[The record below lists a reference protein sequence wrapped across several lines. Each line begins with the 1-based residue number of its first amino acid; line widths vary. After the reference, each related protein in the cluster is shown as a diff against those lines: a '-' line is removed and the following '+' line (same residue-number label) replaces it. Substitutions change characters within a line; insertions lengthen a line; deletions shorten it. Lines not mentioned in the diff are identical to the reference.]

1 MTDTLQRLIEALR
14 DELQQYGEMLALLDQ
29 QQDQVCT
36 RATDDL
42 LPTVAHLH
50 EQSTVVQ
57 GARRQREEC
66 RAAVARTLGQH
77 DEAPFADLIPRLPAP
92 FRPLVQAL
100 VDENN
105 DLLRRV
111 QQRARQNHFLL
122 SRSVELMQNVIGSL
136 VPQAR
141 PLTYGHAGTMAPPA
155 LPARMLYDAVG

>member
-1 MTDTLQRLIEALR
+1 MTDALQRLIEALR

-36 RATDDL
+36 RVTDDL

-50 EQSTVVQ
+50 EQGTVVQ

-66 RAAVARTLGQH
+66 RVAVARTLGH
-77 DEAPFADLIPRLPAP
+77 RDEAAFSDLIPLLPAP

-111 QQRARQNHFLL
+111 QQRARQNHVLL
-122 SRSVELMQNVIGSL
+122 SRSVELMQSVIGSL
-136 VPQAR
+136 VPQTR
-141 PLTYGHAGTMAPPA
+141 PLTYGHAGTMPAPAMPSR
-155 LPARMLYDAVG
+155 LLYDAVG